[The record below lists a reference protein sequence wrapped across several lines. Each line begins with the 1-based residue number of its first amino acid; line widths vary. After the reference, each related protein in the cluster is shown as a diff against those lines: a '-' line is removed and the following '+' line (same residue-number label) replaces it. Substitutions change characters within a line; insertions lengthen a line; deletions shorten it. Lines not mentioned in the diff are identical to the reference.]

1 MAEQKRQKRGRRSGK
16 TGSFCAYVAEN
27 RYLYLLLLPAVV
39 YYFIFCYL
47 PMGGVLISFQNFMPA
62 LGISGSKWVGLEHF
76 QRLFSSSDFTRLFRN
91 TVLISLYKLIFFFP
105 VPIILSLMLN
115 EVKNK
120 CYKKTVQT
128 VLYFPYFIS
137 WVVVYSI
144 VYSLTSLDGG
154 MIPQVFRMLGKEPI
168 ILLADKGTFRG
179 LLVVTEIWKNAGWGT
194 IIYLAAI
201 AGINEELY
209 EAARIDGAGKWDEIR
224 CITIPSIMP
233 TIVTMLLLSMS
244 NVLNAGFAQVLAMYN
259 PAVYEVADIF
269 DTYVYRQ
276 GLLSAQ
282 FSYSTAVGLFKSV
295 VNFAAVILFDRLAKH
310 GGYAGLL

>member
-1 MAEQKRQKRGRRSGK
+1 MDAGKSRTAQTSSAHLKKMLAYLGRNK
-16 TGSFCAYVAEN
+16 
-27 RYLYLLLLPAVV
+27 YLYLLLLPALAF
-39 YYFIFCYL
+39 YFIFCYM
-47 PMGGVLISFQNFMPA
+47 PMGGILISFQNYMPA
-62 LGISGSKWVGLEHF
+62 FGISGSEWVGLEHF
-76 QRLFSSSDFTRLFRN
+76 QRLFHSNDFYRLFRN
-91 TVLISLYKLIFFFP
+91 TVLISFYKLVFYFP
-105 VPIILSLMLN
+105 MPIILSLMLN
-115 EVKNK
+115 EVRHK
-120 CYKKTVQT
+120 YFKKTVQT
-128 VLYFPYFIS
+128 ILYFPYFIS

-154 MIPQVFRMLGKEPI
+154 MIPQLFKMFGQEPI

-201 AGINEELY
+201 AGINDELY
-209 EAARIDGAGKWDEIR
+209 EAARIDGAGKWAEIR
-224 CITIPSIMP
+224 YITLPCIMP

-295 VNFAAVILFDRLAKH
+295 INFAVVIVFDRIAKRF
-310 GGYAGLL
+310 GYAGLL

>member
-1 MAEQKRQKRGRRSGK
+1 MA
-16 TGSFCAYVAEN
+16 
-27 RYLYLLLLPAVV
+27 
-39 YYFIFCYL
+39 
-47 PMGGVLISFQNFMPA
+47 
-62 LGISGSKWVGLEHF
+62 
-76 QRLFSSSDFTRLFRN
+76 
-91 TVLISLYKLIFFFP
+91 
-105 VPIILSLMLN
+105 
-115 EVKNK
+115 NK
-120 CYKKTVQT
+120 E
-128 VLYFPYFIS
+128 S
-137 WVVVYSI
+137 
-144 VYSLTSLDGG
+144 
-154 MIPQVFRMLGKEPI
+154 
-168 ILLADKGTFRG
+168 FRG

-201 AGINEELY
+201 AGISEKLY
-209 EAARIDGAGKWDEIR
+209 EAARIDGAGKWAEIR
-224 CITIPSIMP
+224 YITIPSIMP

-295 VNFAAVILFDRLAKH
+295 INFAVVILFDRLAKR

>member
-1 MAEQKRQKRGRRSGK
+1 MSGAKVAVKPPARLKKALVYLGRNK
-16 TGSFCAYVAEN
+16 
-27 RYLYLLLLPAVV
+27 YLYLLLLPALAF
-39 YYFIFCYL
+39 YFIFCYM
-47 PMGGVLISFQNFMPA
+47 PMGGILISFQNYMPA
-62 LGISGSKWVGLEHF
+62 FGIGGSEWVGLEHF
-76 QRLFSSSDFTRLFRN
+76 QRLFHSSDFYRLFRN
-91 TVLISLYKLIFFFP
+91 TVLISFYKLVFYFP
-105 VPIILSLMLN
+105 MPIILSLMLN
-115 EVKNK
+115 EVRHK
-120 CYKKTVQT
+120 YFKKTVQT
-128 VLYFPYFIS
+128 ILYFPYFIS

-154 MIPQVFRMLGKEPI
+154 MIPQLFKMFGQEPI

-201 AGINEELY
+201 AGINDELY
-209 EAARIDGAGKWDEIR
+209 EAARIDGAGKWAEIR
-224 CITIPSIMP
+224 YITLPCIMP

-295 VNFAAVILFDRLAKH
+295 INFAVVIVFDRIAKH
-310 GGYAGLL
+310 FGYAGLL

>member
-1 MAEQKRQKRGRRSGK
+1 MSGAKVAVKPPARLKKALVYLGRNK
-16 TGSFCAYVAEN
+16 
-27 RYLYLLLLPAVV
+27 YLYLLLLPALAF
-39 YYFIFCYL
+39 YFIFCYM
-47 PMGGVLISFQNFMPA
+47 PMGGILISFQNYMPA
-62 LGISGSKWVGLEHF
+62 FGIGGSEWVGLEHF
-76 QRLFSSSDFTRLFRN
+76 QRLFRSSDFYRLFRN
-91 TVLISLYKLIFFFP
+91 TVLISFYKLVFYFP
-105 VPIILSLMLN
+105 MPIILSLMLN
-115 EVKNK
+115 EVRHK
-120 CYKKTVQT
+120 YFKKTVQT
-128 VLYFPYFIS
+128 ILYFPYFIS

-154 MIPQVFRMLGKEPI
+154 MIPQLFKMLGQEPI

-201 AGINEELY
+201 AGISDELY
-209 EAARIDGAGKWDEIR
+209 EAARIDGASKWGEIR
-224 CITIPSIMP
+224 YITLPCIMP

-295 VNFAAVILFDRLAKH
+295 INFAVVIVFDRIAKRF
-310 GGYAGLL
+310 GYAGLL

>member
-1 MAEQKRQKRGRRSGK
+1 
-16 TGSFCAYVAEN
+16 
-27 RYLYLLLLPAVV
+27 
-39 YYFIFCYL
+39 
-47 PMGGVLISFQNFMPA
+47 MGGILISFQNYMPA
-62 LGISGSKWVGLEHF
+62 FGIGGSEWVGLEHF
-76 QRLFSSSDFTRLFRN
+76 QRLFHSSDFYRLFRN
-91 TVLISLYKLIFFFP
+91 TVLISFYKLVFYFP
-105 VPIILSLMLN
+105 MPIILSLMLN
-115 EVKNK
+115 EVRHK
-120 CYKKTVQT
+120 YFKKTVQT
-128 VLYFPYFIS
+128 ILYFPYFIS

-154 MIPQVFRMLGKEPI
+154 MIPQLFKMFGQEPI

-201 AGINEELY
+201 AGISDELY
-209 EAARIDGAGKWDEIR
+209 EAARIDGAGKWGEIR
-224 CITIPSIMP
+224 YITLPCIMP

-295 VNFAAVILFDRLAKH
+295 INFAVVIVFDRIAKH
-310 GGYAGLL
+310 FGYAGLL

>member
-1 MAEQKRQKRGRRSGK
+1 MDAGKSRTAQTSSAHLKKMLAYLGRNK
-16 TGSFCAYVAEN
+16 
-27 RYLYLLLLPAVV
+27 YLYLLLLPALAF
-39 YYFIFCYL
+39 YFIFCYM
-47 PMGGVLISFQNFMPA
+47 PMGGILISFQNYMPA
-62 LGISGSKWVGLEHF
+62 FGISGSEWVGLEHF
-76 QRLFSSSDFTRLFRN
+76 QRLFHSSDFYRLFRN
-91 TVLISLYKLIFFFP
+91 TVLISFYKLVFYFP
-105 VPIILSLMLN
+105 MPIILSLMLN
-115 EVKNK
+115 EVRHK
-120 CYKKTVQT
+120 YFKKTVQT
-128 VLYFPYFIS
+128 ILYFPYFIS

-154 MIPQVFRMLGKEPI
+154 MIPQLFKMFGQEPI

-201 AGINEELY
+201 AGINDELY
-209 EAARIDGAGKWDEIR
+209 EAARIDGAGKWAEIR
-224 CITIPSIMP
+224 YITLPCIMP

-295 VNFAAVILFDRLAKH
+295 INFAVVIVFDRIAKRF
-310 GGYAGLL
+310 GYAGLL

>member
-1 MAEQKRQKRGRRSGK
+1 MSGAKVAVKPPARLKKALVYLGRNK
-16 TGSFCAYVAEN
+16 
-27 RYLYLLLLPAVV
+27 YLYLLLLPALAF
-39 YYFIFCYL
+39 YFIFCYM
-47 PMGGVLISFQNFMPA
+47 PMGGILISFQNYMPA
-62 LGISGSKWVGLEHF
+62 FGIGGSEWVGLEHF
-76 QRLFSSSDFTRLFRN
+76 QRLFHSSDFYRLFRN
-91 TVLISLYKLIFFFP
+91 TVLISFYKLVFYFP
-105 VPIILSLMLN
+105 MPIILSLMLN
-115 EVKNK
+115 EVRHK
-120 CYKKTVQT
+120 YFKKTVQT
-128 VLYFPYFIS
+128 ILYFPYFIS

-154 MIPQVFRMLGKEPI
+154 MIPQLFKMFGQEPI

-201 AGINEELY
+201 AGISDELY
-209 EAARIDGAGKWDEIR
+209 EAARIDGASKWGEIR
-224 CITIPSIMP
+224 YITLPCIMP

-295 VNFAAVILFDRLAKH
+295 INFAVVIVFDRIAKRF
-310 GGYAGLL
+310 GYAGLL

>member
-1 MAEQKRQKRGRRSGK
+1 MV
-16 TGSFCAYVAEN
+16 F
-27 RYLYLLLLPAVV
+27 
-39 YYFIFCYL
+39 YFIFCYM
-47 PMGGVLISFQNFMPA
+47 PMGGILISFQNYMPA
-62 LGISGSKWVGLEHF
+62 FGIGGSEWVGLEHF
-76 QRLFSSSDFTRLFRN
+76 QRLFSSSDFYRLFRN
-91 TVLISLYKLIFFFP
+91 TILISLYKLIFFFP
-105 VPIILSLMLN
+105 MPIILSLMLN
-115 EVKNK
+115 EVQHK
-120 CYKKTVQT
+120 YFKKTVQT
-128 VLYFPYFIS
+128 ILYFPYFIS
-137 WVVVYSI
+137 WIVVYSI
-144 VYSLTSLDGG
+144 VFSLTSLDGG
-154 MIPQVFRMLGKEPI
+154 MIPQFYRMFGQEPV

-209 EAARIDGAGKWDEIR
+209 EAARIDGAGKWAEIR
-224 CITIPSIMP
+224 YITLPCIMP

-244 NVLNAGFAQVLAMYN
+244 NVLNAGFGQVLAMYN

-295 VNFAAVILFDRLAKH
+295 INFAVVIVFDRIAKRC
-310 GGYAGLL
+310 GFAGLL

>member
-1 MAEQKRQKRGRRSGK
+1 MDVGKGLATQKPPARFKKALGYIARNK
-16 TGSFCAYVAEN
+16 
-27 RYLYLLLLPAVV
+27 YLYLLLLPALVF
-39 YYFIFCYL
+39 YFIFCYM
-47 PMGGVLISFQNFMPA
+47 PMGGILIAFQDYMPA
-62 LGISGSKWVGLEHF
+62 FGIGGSDWVGLEHF
-76 QRLFSSSDFTRLFRN
+76 QRLFSSSDFYRLFRN
-91 TVLISLYKLIFFFP
+91 TILISLYKLIFYFP
-105 VPIILSLMLN
+105 MPIILSLMLN
-115 EVKNK
+115 EVKHK
-120 CYKKTVQT
+120 YFKKTVQT
-128 VLYFPYFIS
+128 ILYFPYFIS
-137 WVVVYSI
+137 WIVVYSI

-154 MIPQVFRMLGKEPI
+154 MIPQLFRMFGQEPV
-168 ILLADKGTFRG
+168 ILLAEKETFRG

-201 AGINEELY
+201 AGINDELY
-209 EAARIDGAGKWDEIR
+209 EAARIDGAGKWAEIR
-224 CITIPSIMP
+224 YITLPCIMP

-295 VNFAAVILFDRLAKH
+295 INFAVVIVFDRIAKH
-310 GGYAGLL
+310 CGFAGLL

>member
-1 MAEQKRQKRGRRSGK
+1 MNVGK
-16 TGSFCAYVAEN
+16 GIAVKQPPSRFKSALVYIARN
-27 RYLYLLLLPAVV
+27 KYLYLLLVPALVF
-39 YYFIFCYL
+39 YFIFCYM
-47 PMGGVLISFQNFMPA
+47 PMGGILISFQNYMPA
-62 LGISGSKWVGLEHF
+62 FGIGGSEWVGLEHF
-76 QRLFSSSDFTRLFRN
+76 QRLFSSSDFYRLFRN
-91 TVLISLYKLIFFFP
+91 TILISLYKLIFFFP
-105 VPIILSLMLN
+105 MPIILSLMLN
-115 EVKNK
+115 EVQHK
-120 CYKKTVQT
+120 YFKKTVQT
-128 VLYFPYFIS
+128 ILYFPYFIS
-137 WVVVYSI
+137 WIVVYSI
-144 VYSLTSLDGG
+144 VFSLTSLDGG
-154 MIPQVFRMLGKEPI
+154 MIPQFYRMFGQEPV

-209 EAARIDGAGKWDEIR
+209 EAARIDGAGKWAEIR
-224 CITIPSIMP
+224 YITLPCIMP

-244 NVLNAGFAQVLAMYN
+244 NVLNAGFGQVLAMYN

-295 VNFAAVILFDRLAKH
+295 INFAVVIVFDRIAKRC
-310 GGYAGLL
+310 GFAGLL

>member
-1 MAEQKRQKRGRRSGK
+1 MDAGKSRTAQTSSAHLKKMLAYLGRNK
-16 TGSFCAYVAEN
+16 
-27 RYLYLLLLPAVV
+27 YLYLLLLPALAF
-39 YYFIFCYL
+39 YFIFCYM
-47 PMGGVLISFQNFMPA
+47 PMGGILISFQNYMPA
-62 LGISGSKWVGLEHF
+62 FGIGGSEWVGLEHF
-76 QRLFSSSDFTRLFRN
+76 QRLFHSSDFYRLFRN
-91 TVLISLYKLIFFFP
+91 TVLISFYKLVFYFP
-105 VPIILSLMLN
+105 MPIILSLMLN
-115 EVKNK
+115 EVRHK
-120 CYKKTVQT
+120 YFKKTVQT
-128 VLYFPYFIS
+128 ILYFPYFIS

-154 MIPQVFRMLGKEPI
+154 MIPQLFKMFGQEPI

-201 AGINEELY
+201 AGINDELY
-209 EAARIDGAGKWDEIR
+209 EAARIDGAGKWAEIR
-224 CITIPSIMP
+224 YITLPCIMP

-295 VNFAAVILFDRLAKH
+295 INFAVVIVFDRIAKRF
-310 GGYAGLL
+310 GYAGLL